1 MKLKNLLFFLLLLSI
16 SWKISA
22 QVQNKEALGKFLQKL
37 DSVKPETIKS
47 GFFLNKGFL
56 LGQFIDKMKDNSSSI
71 SEPKISFMSTFEW
84 NSFYIGLVKSSLGKE
99 KIKVDAQ
106 AVIEKYRSGNDK
118 VAFGLAFAQGE
129 WLQPSEID
137 ENLKDASNVK
147 TNQI

>member
-1 MKLKNLLFFLLLLSI
+1 MKLKNLLFFLFLFSI
-16 SWKISA
+16 SWQISA

-56 LGQFIDKMKDNSSSI
+56 LGQFMDKMKDNSSNI

-99 KIKVDAQ
+99 KIKVDAW
-106 AVIEKYRSGNDK
+106 IIRSI
-118 VAFGLAFAQGE
+118 LT
-129 WLQPSEID
+129 P
-137 ENLKDASNVK
+137 
-147 TNQI
+147 